1 MKETP
6 DTFNAVDFDILDKPN
21 NSLRTVVE
29 IRGTRL
35 SHREKT
41 VETARSGDYTL
52 SLNKARDY
60 GSVICL
66 GE

>member
-1 MKETP
+1 MP
-6 DTFNAVDFDILDKPN
+6 DTFNAVDLYVLDKPN
-21 NSLRTVVE
+21 NSLRIVVE

-41 VETARSGDYTL
+41 VEAARSGDYTL
-52 SLNKARDY
+52 SLKKAEDY
-60 GSVICL
+60 GSVIFL